1 MKVLVTGAN
10 GFIGSHLVES
20 LIEQN
25 HAVTAFCEYNSY
37 DSKGWLDKSP
47 FAKDIE
53 FKSGDIRDGELM
65 RQVVHNYDVVYHLAA
80 LISIPYSYVATRSFF
95 DVNLMGTMNVLEAFS
110 SGDNGLLI
118 HTSTSETYGTA
129 KYSPIDELHPLQAQS
144 PYSASKIAAD
154 SLVQSFWHSF
164 GTPVIIAR
172 PFNTYGPRQSPRAV
186 IPTILLQ
193 AMREN
198 APIRLGDLTPKRSF
212 NYVSD
217 TVAQLILMSDKNNKL
232 KYGDVYNIG
241 VDKTYSISELVKV
254 VEIVMGK
261 RLTVVT
267 DSTRVRPTASEVY
280 LLSSDSNKLKARIG
294 NIKVTSLELGI
305 AKFIDWLKKEG
316 SSAYSSIDFQWN
328 PL

>member
-10 GFIGSHLVES
+10 GFIGSHLVEN
-20 LIEQN
+20 LIEKN
-25 HAVTAFCEYNSY
+25 HEVTALCEYNSY
-37 DSKGWLDKSP
+37 DSKGWLDHSSYK
-47 FAKDIE
+47 KDIK
-53 FKSGDIRDGELM
+53 FKSGDVRDATLM
-65 RQVVHNYDVVYHLAA
+65 RQVLQGFDVVYHLAA
-80 LISIPYSYVATRSFF
+80 LISIPYSYIATRSFY

-154 SLVQSFWHSF
+154 SLVQSFWHSY

-186 IPTILLQ
+186 IPSILLQ
-193 AMREN
+193 ALKSKE
-198 APIRLGDLTPKRSF
+198 PISLGDLRPKRSF

-217 TVAQLILMSDKNNKL
+217 TVSQLILMSDVETKL
-232 KYGDVYNIG
+232 AYGEVYNIG
-241 VDKTYSISELVKV
+241 MDKTYSISELLRVIEMILGRELV
-254 VEIVMGK
+254 VSMDLG
-261 RLTVVT
+261 
-267 DSTRVRPTASEVY
+267 RVRPNESEVF
-280 LLSSDSNKLKARIG
+280 LLSSNSNKLKAHIG
-294 NIKVTSLELGI
+294 NLSVTSLEIGI
-305 AKFIDWLKKEG
+305 AKFVDWLTKG
-316 SSAYSSIDFQWN
+316 GVDSYRTVDSQWN